1 MCPGAREGFTVLA
14 IPAAQLL
21 TLLSEPLQGGPY
33 CTIGTSKEVGCQDS
47 EWGLAMTFDRVH

>member
-14 IPAAQLL
+14 ILAAQLL